1 MNRPA
6 NRLSTATA
14 FVSLLALVACDTANT
29 RPNRPDP
36 TPTPTPTSGFS
47 NETYAQ
53 ALRSAT
59 IKLVGTLPSVEDT
72 QAVLAEGESAYNAR
86 IDAML
91 DQSVNTNLG
100 PQLRGF
106 YRSMFL
112 MGGTVGPVNY
122 DLVPNLAAH
131 LVLEGKPVTEL
142 VTADYCIGDNFQPL
156 DETVPANAALCQGE
170 PDPARRGGLISQ
182 RPFLKKFGQAD
193 TVNMRRVSVVHQL
206 FACGIYPE
214 TTDGQMLARTN
225 DTTHEPDDNT
235 DAAMGDLNWPVNT
248 NDTPDDPAD
257 DYADPSLGSFEN
269 DPATPLRLSK
279 KYQGKLKGD
288 AGAECVQC
296 HGHLNQRRPVF
307 TVYDIE
313 GIYDGTRTM
322 SQVEVP
328 EVNGDQDY
336 CGTLGDPAVF
346 IDPNASDCVD
356 PDDAGPL
363 LPGQKATY
371 FGRDILSPRDLG
383 NAIIDPNVTGGRFYS
398 CMANRHYN
406 FALGKSQGEL
416 SMQAAGGSGPS
427 GMAPE
432 ILGKYLTVY
441 ESSGWNTK
449 ELFRA
454 VFKGPEFLAAQQ

>member
-6 NRLSTATA
+6 NRLFTATL
-14 FVSLLALVACDTANT
+14 FVTLLAGTACDTANT
-29 RPNRPDP
+29 KPNRPDP

-59 IKLVGTLPSVEDT
+59 VKLVGTLPSVEDT

-86 IDAML
+86 IDNLL

-142 VTADYCIGDNFQPL
+142 VTADYCVGNNFQPL
-156 DETVPANAALCQGE
+156 DETVVANQELCRGE
-170 PDPARRGGLISQ
+170 PDLARRGGVISQ
-182 RPFLKKFGQAD
+182 RPFLKKFGQED

-206 FACGIYPE
+206 FSCGIYPD
-214 TTDGQMLARTN
+214 TSDPTKLNRTN
-225 DTTHEPDDNT
+225 D
-235 DAAMGDLNWPVNT
+235 AQSNWPMNT

-257 DYADPSLGSFEN
+257 DYADPSLGLPAN
-269 DPATPLRLSK
+269 DPASPLRLSK

-288 AGAECVQC
+288 AGAECHQC
-296 HGHLNQRRPVF
+296 HGHLNQRRGVF

-313 GIYDGTRTM
+313 GIYDGARTINE
-322 SQVEVP
+322 VENP
-328 EVNGDQDY
+328 EVNGSLDY
-336 CGTLGDPAVF
+336 CGQLGDTNGVDGPDDDD
-346 IDPNASDCVD
+346 IDPNGSDCID
-356 PDDAGPL
+356 PDDGGPL
-363 LPGQKATY
+363 LAGQKAVY
-371 FGRDILSPRDLG
+371 FGRDIYSPKELG
-383 NAIIDPNVTGGRFYS
+383 AAIIDRNLTSGRFYS

-416 SMQAAGGSGPS
+416 SMQAAGGSGPQ

-441 ESSGWNTK
+441 EGSNWNTK
-449 ELFRA
+449 ELLRA